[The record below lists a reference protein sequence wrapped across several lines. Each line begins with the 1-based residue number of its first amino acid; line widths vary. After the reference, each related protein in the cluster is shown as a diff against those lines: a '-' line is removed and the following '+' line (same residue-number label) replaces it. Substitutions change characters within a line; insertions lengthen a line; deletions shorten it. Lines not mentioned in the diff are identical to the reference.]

1 MVKACLALD
10 PLARP
15 QSVFAVQKVLQAGL
29 PATPAAPPS
38 ETEEAVPASGWR
50 GLVERIG
57 FGRGR
62 A

>member
-1 MVKACLALD
+1 
-10 PLARP
+10 
-15 QSVFAVQKVLQAGL
+15 VFAVQKVLQAGL
-29 PATPAAPPS
+29 PATPAALPP
-38 ETEEAVPASGWR
+38 ETEDAAPASGWR

>member
-1 MVKACLALD
+1 
-10 PLARP
+10 
-15 QSVFAVQKVLQAGL
+15 VFAVQKVLQAGL
-29 PATPAAPPS
+29 PATPAAPAPAP
-38 ETEEAVPASGWR
+38 EEAVPASGWR